1 MTIQAQNKVQFKRG
15 NYCYYARIKTSE
27 GEVAMTIDKR
37 GAEWF
42 LVIDGHPDYEYMIA
56 ETKRCLVD
64 YAKWVCGEI
73 KEDWPL
79 NGVYC

>member
-1 MTIQAQNKVQFKRG
+1 MKIQAQNKVKFKRG
-15 NYCYYARIKTSE
+15 NDCYIAEINTSE
-27 GEVAMTIDKR
+27 GTVFMTIEKR
-37 GAEWF
+37 YNEWF
-42 LVIDGHPDYEYMIA
+42 LTIDGNDDHEYMIA